1 MSDRHTEALI
11 VNALK
16 FNQGPLTFEDI
27 ITRIPELTW
36 NQVFSAVDDLNRTG
50 KVVLTR
56 RGFEYEIRLAR
67 KTDRSKASPAD

>member
-27 ITRIPELTW
+27 IMRIPELTW

-50 KVVLTR
+50 QVVLTR
-56 RGFEYEIRLAR
+56 RGFEYEIQLAR
-67 KTDRSKASPAD
+67 NTDRSKG

>member
-67 KTDRSKASPAD
+67 KTDRSKG